1 MTKFT
6 LPLFFLL
13 SLSCLIPAG
22 LRAQRGERPDFDYTR
37 RDPLAG
43 YATRDN
49 WLTPADTFHPGRFY
63 TAAGTGAVIYG
74 AFAYG
79 LYDIWY
85 KDYATGGFR
94 TFNDWPEWEQMDK
107 GGHFYSAYMYS
118 KHVFAGLRWA
128 GLKRPAARYTTL
140 GVANLL
146 QGTIEVFDGFSE
158 EWGFSWTDIG
168 ANFAGSM
175 VFTLQ
180 DIAWQEQRILI
191 KVSNDLRPHPDV
203 PVQRGGFTSNLGYVS
218 RLRFGDYPFERYI
231 KDYNALTYWVSIN
244 PAAFMQKSR
253 LPDWLNIAVG
263 YGAED
268 VYGAYYNTWRDEEG
282 HGFGYGAERYRQ
294 WYLSPDI
301 YFSRIPT
308 RKRWVRLVLGIL
320 DSIKVPAPALEY
332 SRGKFSAHWLM

>member
-1 MTKFT
+1 MKI
-6 LPLFFLL
+6 LPYILVLLFL
-13 SLSCLIPAG
+13 SASAG
-22 LRAQRGERPDFDYTR
+22 VTAQETSAARFDYTQ

-43 YATRDN
+43 YARQNN

-63 TAAGTGAVIYG
+63 TAAGTGALIYG
-74 AFAYG
+74 AFSYG

-85 KDYATGGFR
+85 KDHASSRFH
-94 TFNDWPEWEQMDK
+94 TFNDWPEWNQMDK

-118 KHVFAGLRWA
+118 KHIFAGLRWA

-158 EWGFSWTDIG
+158 EWGFSWTDMG

-180 DIAWQEQRILI
+180 DIAWQEQRMLI

-203 PVQRGGFTSNLGYVS
+203 PVQRGEYTSNLGYVS
-218 RLRFGDYPFERYI
+218 QLRFGDYPFERYI
-231 KDYNALTYWVSIN
+231 KDYNALTYWLSVN
-244 PAAFMQKSR
+244 PASFFPKSR
-253 LPDWLNIAVG
+253 LPDWLNLAVG
-263 YGAED
+263 YGSEN
-268 VYGAYYNTWRDEEG
+268 VYGAYSNTWRDESG
-282 HGFGYGAERYRQ
+282 RGFNYPEERYRQ

-320 DSIKVPAPALEY
+320 DFVKIPAPALEY
-332 SRGKFSAHWLM
+332 SRGQFTAHWIM